1 MSYKK
6 NHFDSISLKS
16 DSPCIAVCSTLF
28 DDICKGCGRTVYEV
42 SHWVSFTD
50 KQKTEI
56 WNRIRKEGYPK
67 L

>member
-6 NHFDSISLKS
+6 NQFSVSLIS

-28 DDICKGCGRTVYEV
+28 DDICKGCGRTAYEV
-42 SHWVSFTD
+42 AHWVSLTE
-50 KQKTEI
+50 KQKIEI

-67 L
+67 R